1 MADTNYIDSIEVE
14 GVTRQIRDTAGAV
27 RYDAAQ
33 SLTAAQIAQVL
44 ANIGAAPSGY
54 GLGTSAQKC
63 TDLNDAVKNGWYS
76 CVGAANLPPNVQSAQ
91 YGAVLVMTHD
101 TDRIMQMYEQCVT
114 GGTHTIAFRWKD
126 GSGWSDWEFLNPLL
140 AVNVEYKTV
149 ERWNGDPVYAMS
161 VRYKFTQ
168 TYTDSF
174 SLEIPHGIENFGNLI
189 KAEIVQPPYSYP
201 YVDSSGGMAGVKY
214 VNATNIVFDSYKV
227 GFRTG
232 NILNFVL
239 HYTKTT

>member
-1 MADTNYIDSIEVE
+1 M
-14 GVTRQIRDTAGAV
+14 
-27 RYDAAQ
+27 
-33 SLTAAQIAQVL
+33 
-44 ANIGAAPSGY
+44 
-54 GLGTSAQKC
+54 
-63 TDLNDAVKNGWYS
+63 
-76 CVGAANLPPNVQSAQ
+76 GAANLPPNVQSAQ

-114 GGTHTIAFRWKD
+114 GGMHIIAFRWKD
-126 GSGWSDWEFLNPLL
+126 GSGWSDWEFLNPPL

-201 YVDSSGGMAGVKY
+201 YVDSSGGMAGVRY